1 MFFCKKIDENI
12 KKLMYFCVVNG
23 FVYVPAIQS
32 HIPSGMFGFV
42 LGSFQRELSEGF
54 GYARNNIL
62 KIWTMAFG
70 LIRARNLSAA
80 DISTTDIH
88 NARRYE
94 TKEQYPPNVPLEKR
108 DDRFI
113 KTEYVLES
121 HEDFLGKKETT
132 LSEAIDERLKL
143 NNVKGIRKNSN
154 LAIEYVV
161 GINDK
166 KAWDNYSFDG
176 FVNQVSQWLEERHGL
191 NSVVAVY
198 SHDDESNP
206 HAHIVVVPVE
216 EKTVKWKNQQ
226 GSGERIEKRL
236 NTRDFT
242 GGREKLRD
250 LQNDYFEYLTKRF
263 DGGKKLGLELFR
275 GTLVENQAK
284 EYVERTNHEIGGLRS
299 VLASLSD
306 ENAKNILLSQISGK
320 EMEIALKQ
328 IELKKEEDR
337 RSGERKGLWK
347 LKGVKDN
354 QDIFHSKTERE
365 NNPRKKGRGI

>member
-1 MFFCKKIDENI
+1 
-12 KKLMYFCVVNG
+12 
-23 FVYVPAIQS
+23 
-32 HIPSGMFGFV
+32 
-42 LGSFQRELSEGF
+42 
-54 GYARNNIL
+54 
-62 KIWTMAFG
+62 MAFG

-80 DISTTDIH
+80 DICSTDIH

-113 KTEYVLES
+113 KTEYVLEN
-121 HEDFLGKKETT
+121 HEDYLGKKETT
-132 LSEAIDERLKL
+132 LAEAIEGRLKI
-143 NNVKGIRKNSN
+143 NDVKGIRKNSN
-154 LAIEYVV
+154 LAIEYVI

-176 FVNQVSQWLEERHGL
+176 FVNQISQWLEERHGL

-284 EYVERTNHEIGGLRS
+284 EYVERTNHEIGELRS
-299 VLASLSD
+299 VLANLSD
-306 ENAKNILLSQISGK
+306 KNAKNIVLSQINGK
-320 EMEIALKQ
+320 EVEIALKQ
-328 IELKKEEDR
+328 IELKKEENR

-347 LKGVKDN
+347 LKGIKDN

-365 NNPRKKGRGI
+365 NNPRKKGRSI

>member
-1 MFFCKKIDENI
+1 
-12 KKLMYFCVVNG
+12 
-23 FVYVPAIQS
+23 
-32 HIPSGMFGFV
+32 
-42 LGSFQRELSEGF
+42 
-54 GYARNNIL
+54 
-62 KIWTMAFG
+62 MAFG

-80 DISTTDIH
+80 DISSTDIH

-108 DDRFI
+108 EDRFI
-113 KTEYVLES
+113 RTEYILEKY
-121 HEDFLGKKETT
+121 EDFLGKKEST
-132 LSEAIDERLKL
+132 LTEAINERLKI

-216 EKTVKWKNQQ
+216 EKAVKWKNQQ

-236 NTRDFT
+236 NTRYFT

-284 EYVERTNHEIGGLRS
+284 EYVERTNHEIGELRS
-299 VLASLSD
+299 VLVSLTD
-306 ENAKNILLSQISGK
+306 ENTKNIVLSQINAK
-320 EMEIALKQ
+320 EAEIALKE
-328 IELKKEEDR
+328 IELKQEEDR

-347 LKGVKDN
+347 LKGIKYN
-354 QDIFHSKTERE
+354 QEIFHSKSERE
-365 NNPRKKGRGI
+365 NNPNKKGRGI